1 MSNTTNDNKHLI
13 AGIILLISMAVVFFC
28 AGGLTGQLSER
39 HKQEKVIEEKIK
51 EVYVEG
57 EELDEWTILTM
68 AIMKTESEF
77 DPTQIGSSQDLGIL
91 QCTQIYVEEVNRI
104 LRMQEGNQKEYS
116 HLDAFDIRKS
126 IEMFNIVQGYH
137 NKEHSISKAIS
148 GHNPGGASIGYG
160 KKVYDNIRFIK
171 RMEEARKELIKFKVE
186 SRLKEDGTRESN

>member
-1 MSNTTNDNKHLI
+1 MSNTSDIKHLI
-13 AGIILLISMAVVFFC
+13 SGIIYSIVIIAAFS
-28 AGGLTGQLSER
+28 AGAFTGQYCQKN
-39 HKQEKVIEEKIK
+39 KQEKVVEEKIK

-77 DPTQIGSSQDLGIL
+77 DPSRIGATQDVGIM
-91 QCTQIYVEEVNRI
+91 QFTPIAVEEVNRI
-104 LRMQEGNQKEYS
+104 LRLEGKEEEYS

-126 IEMFNIVQGYH
+126 IEMFNIIQGYH
-137 NKEHSISKAIS
+137 NKEQNISKAIHQ
-148 GHNPGGASIGYG
+148 HNPGGASIGYG

-186 SRLKEDGTRESN
+186 SKLKEDGTRESN

>member
-1 MSNTTNDNKHLI
+1 MSNTTNDNKPLI
-13 AGIILLISMAVVFFC
+13 AGIILLISMSGVFFC
-28 AGGLTGQLSER
+28 AGGLAGQLSER
-39 HKQEKVIEEKIK
+39 HRQEKVVEKIK

-186 SRLKEDGTRESN
+186 SKLREDGTRESN

>member
-1 MSNTTNDNKHLI
+1 MSNTNDNKHLI
-13 AGIILLISMAVVFFC
+13 SGIIYSITIVAAFSVGAF
-28 AGGLTGQLSER
+28 TGQYCQKD
-39 HKQEKVIEEKIK
+39 KQERIVEEKIK

-104 LRMQEGNQKEYS
+104 LRMQEGNQREYS

-160 KKVYDNIRFIK
+160 KRVYDNIRFIK

-186 SRLKEDGTRESN
+186 SKLKEDGTGKSN